1 MKESLRYQNKNLPHV
16 FHYLHYHYSTIIFAK
31 QNSNT
36 FIFWNSSIPLFP
48 RSSLSPNPMID
59 SPLHFYI
66 YRCHVKLDLSITD
79 IKFCHCLWTH
89 LPSPRALF
97 HPTTTI
103 WIIYKHHY
111 PHIIHGP
118 RTQVPSKYFSFKTT
132 SCYFSVNSM
141 PLICFIWIHL
151 LIGST

>member
-1 MKESLRYQNKNLPHV
+1 MPHA
-16 FHYLHYHYSTIIFAK
+16 FHCLHYHYSTIIFAK
-31 QNSNT
+31 QNSNI

-66 YRCHVKLDLSITD
+66 HSCHVKLDLSITYID
-79 IKFCHCLWTH
+79 FCHRLWTH
-89 LPSPRALF
+89 LPSHTALF
-97 HPTTTI
+97 HPITTI
-103 WIIYKHHY
+103 WIIFKHY

-141 PLICFIWIHL
+141 PVICFIWIHL